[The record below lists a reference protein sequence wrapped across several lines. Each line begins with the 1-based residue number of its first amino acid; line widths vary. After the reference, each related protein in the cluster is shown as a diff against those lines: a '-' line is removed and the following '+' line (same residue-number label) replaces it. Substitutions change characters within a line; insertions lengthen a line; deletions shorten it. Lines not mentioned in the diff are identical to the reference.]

1 MRVVIAGGHGQIA
14 LRLGRLLSGRG
25 DAAVG
30 LIRNAAHA
38 ADLREAGVEPVL
50 CDLETATP
58 GELAAHLRGTDPAHR
73 ADAVV
78 FAAGAGPGSGARRKD
93 TVDRAA
99 AVLLADAAVQAGVR
113 RYVMVS
119 TRGAGSEPRPGLDET
134 GVAYVRAKTAAD
146 AYVMSQDLDWTILRP
161 AALTN
166 APATGT
172 VRLTAERGPGDV
184 TRDDTAS
191 ALLALLDTP
200 STRGLTLE
208 LAQGETPLAEAV
220 SACAR
225 DRTGARQE

>member
-25 DAAVG
+25 DTAVG
-30 LIRNAAHA
+30 LIRNPAHID
-38 ADLREAGVEPVL
+38 DLRAAGVEPVV
-50 CDLETATP
+50 CDLEAATT
-58 GELAAHLRGTDPAHR
+58 EEVAAHLKD

-78 FAAGAGPGSGARRKD
+78 FAAGAGPGSGAARKD

-99 AVLLADAAVQAGVR
+99 AVLLADAAVRAGVR

-119 TRGAGSEPRPGLDET
+119 TRGAGSEPRAGLDET

-146 AYVMSQDLDWTILRP
+146 TYVASQDLDWTILRP

-166 APATGT
+166 EPGTGA

-184 TRDDTAS
+184 TRDDTATV
-191 ALLALLDTP
+191 LVALLDTP

-208 LAQGETPLAEAV
+208 LAQGETPLAAAV
-220 SACAR
+220 SECAR
-225 DRTGARQE
+225 ERTGARQA